1 MPTLGSVTVKGTE
14 NADPG
19 TVLLKKADPTPAE
32 AQKFVV
38 TGVDNAYVTTSSEG
52 FVLGKMTAG
61 EGDTLPDATTSPN
74 LAAAVQQA
82 AAASGATSVT
92 VAYGTSGGTQL
103 DAATAEAGATLFTG
117 ITTTTTEAS
126 TTTVTVAYDFGITG
140 ITVGDFDDDGI
151 ADDIQVTAKVQ
162 NMSADGTAN
171 LAAFASD
178 TTVTLCKDGAETG
191 VTGTIGND
199 GTVTFTLSDG
209 LSGIDDNTAAKFTVK
224 AEKATP

>member
-38 TGVDNAYVTTSSEG
+38 EGVDDAYVTTSSEG

-82 AAASGATSVT
+82 ATASGATSVT

-162 NMSADGTAN
+162 NMEGETN

-191 VTGTIGND
+191 VTGTIAGD
-199 GTVTFTLSDG
+199 TVTFTLSEG
-209 LSGIDDNTAAKFTVK
+209 LNDISDNAAAKFTVK

>member
-92 VAYGTSGGTQL
+92 VAYGQSGGVQL

-162 NMSADGTAN
+162 NMEGETN
-171 LAAFASD
+171 LAAFASG
-178 TTVTLCKDGAETG
+178 TTVTLYKDGAEANA
-191 VTGTIGND
+191 TGTIVGD
-199 GTVTFTLSDG
+199 TATFTLSDG

>member
-38 TGVDNAYVTTSSEG
+38 TGVNNAYVTTSSEG

-82 AAASGATSVT
+82 ATASGATSVT

-162 NMSADGTAN
+162 NMEGETN

-178 TTVTLCKDGAETG
+178 TTVTLCKDGAETS
-191 VTGTIGND
+191 VTGTIAGD
-199 GTVTFTLSDG
+199 TVTFTLSEG
-209 LSGIDDNTAAKFTVK
+209 LNDISDNAAAKFTVK